1 MYHATCL
8 MVEFQVQAFHKHLGH
23 MSSGYEVNCY
33 HLVVQSDADKFVTSL
48 MEIHLLSMSLH
59 FNSIR
64 EGNYI
69 PSY

>member
-33 HLVVQSDADKFVTSL
+33 RLVVQSDADKSVTSL
-48 MEIHLLSMSLH
+48 MEIRLLSMFLH
-59 FNSIR
+59 FNSVR
-64 EGNYI
+64 EAN
-69 PSY
+69 

>member
-1 MYHATCL
+1 

-23 MSSGYEVNCY
+23 MSSEYEVNY
-33 HLVVQSDADKFVTSL
+33 YPLVVQSDADKSVTSF
-48 MEIHLLSMSLH
+48 MEIHLLSMFLH
-59 FNSIR
+59 FNSVR